1 MFDAKVALGT
11 WSWGSGVN
19 GGDQVFGH
27 HLTQTDLQA
36 VVDSAMANGLNLW
49 DTAAAY
55 GQGSSETILGNC
67 LKAYQ
72 RDDYF
77 LSTKFTPRFAG
88 TGDNPVA
95 DMLAGSLKRLHT
107 DYVDLYW
114 IHNAEGVEKWTPL
127 IIPLVKAG
135 LIKHVGVSNHNLKQ
149 IKRAREILNAGGV
162 QLDAVQNHFSLLHR
176 QSEETGILDYC
187 HQNNITF
194 FPYMVL
200 EQGVLTGKH
209 DATHPFE
216 GDSNRART
224 YNPML
229 PKLNELLAK
238 MIELAGQYHV
248 AVADIAT
255 AWVIQKGTTPIIGV
269 TKQHYIA
276 DTKNAISLK
285 LASADMKSLES
296 LADQANVNTQG
307 SWEHSMNES

>member
-1 MFDAKVALGT
+1 MFDAKVAIGT
-11 WSWGSGVN
+11 WSWGSGIN
-19 GGDQVFGH
+19 GGDQVFGN

-55 GQGSSETILGNC
+55 GQGSSETILGNS
-67 LKAYQ
+67 LKAYN

-88 TGDNPVA
+88 SGKNPVA
-95 DMLAGSLKRLHT
+95 DMLAESLNRLHT

-114 IHNAEGVEKWTPL
+114 IHNAEGVEKWTPM
-127 IIPLVKAG
+127 IIPLVKQG

-162 QLDAVQNHFSLLHR
+162 ELEAVQNHYSLLHR
-176 QSEETGILDYC
+176 QSEDDGILDYC
-187 HQNNITF
+187 HQNGITF
-194 FPYMVL
+194 FSYMVL

-209 DATHPFE
+209 DAAHPFE

-229 PKLNELLAK
+229 PTLNALLAK
-238 MIELAGQYHV
+238 MIELAGKYHV

-276 DTKNAISLK
+276 DTKRAISLN
-285 LASADMKSLES
+285 LTSDEMKTLET
-296 LADQANVNTQG
+296 LADQAHVNTQG
-307 SWEHSMNES
+307 SWEHSMNE